1 MQQYWPGPEGPSRSK
16 MPGGPHAAEAA
27 TSELSLGN
35 LNALANDPLTGLLG
49 NRIDP
54 LTGLLGNRPT
64 QLQNL
69 SKTAEAPAM
78 KGCPG
83 RTRLVTSF

>member
-35 LNALANDPLTGLLG
+35 LNALAN
-49 NRIDP
+49 RESV
-54 LTGLLGNRPT
+54 TGLLGNRPT